1 MQKVTEHFETIRSL
15 VYGRVI
21 AFGVTLVLSL
31 VMVNLLPSVTAR
43 RQRLFAEAAVDG
55 NVGRMRLLHFAGA
68 NINARGN
75 CCMPLF
81 LAAGEGKI
89 AVVRYLLDEGAD
101 VNAREKLG
109 QTALTEATYYGHSKV
124 VKELLFRGAEI
135 NVIGHDGTPLDVAIE
150 RKHAVI
156 VDLLKH
162 QGAKRACELR
172 SCN

>member
-1 MQKVTEHFETIRSL
+1 MPKVTEQFETIRSV
-15 VYGRVI
+15 VYGRVV
-21 AFGVTLVLSL
+21 AFGVTFVLSI
-31 VMVNLLPSVTAR
+31 VMVNLLPSVKAR

-55 NVGRMRLLHFAGA
+55 DVGRMRLLHFAGA

-101 VNAREKLG
+101 VNAREKFG
-109 QTALTEATYYGHSKV
+109 DTALIEATYNGHANV

-135 NVIGHDGTPLDVAIE
+135 NAIGHDGTALDIAIA
-150 RKHAVI
+150 RKYAVI
-156 VDLLKH
+156 ADLLRH